1 MRWSVLWTLVP
12 DEALPLLIAA
22 VGLAM
27 VCGLL
32 RGQAALR
39 LLALVLLAPVLGAL
53 GQSLLAQ
60 CPPWVTWL
68 VLAGVGLSLLKGL
81 AALLLGPRAADTML
95 GSLAA
100 DLVRLVVRFVVRL
113 ALPLAL
119 PLLLLWLAMQWL
131 TTGSI

>member
-1 MRWSVLWTLVP
+1 MRWSLLTLVP

-32 RGQAALR
+32 RGRAALG
-39 LLALVLLAPVLGAL
+39 LLAMLLLAPVLGAL
-53 GQSLLAQ
+53 GESLLAQ

-95 GSLAA
+95 GALAA
-100 DLVRLVVRFVVRL
+100 DLVRFVVRL
-113 ALPLAL
+113 ALPLLLL
-119 PLLLLWLAMQWL
+119 PLIWWAVRWL
-131 TTGSI
+131 TTGRV

>member
-1 MRWSVLWTLVP
+1 MRWSLLTLVP

-32 RGQAALR
+32 RGRAALV
-39 LLALVLLAPVLGAL
+39 LLAMLLLAPVLGVL
-53 GQSLLAQ
+53 VESLLAQ

-81 AALLLGPRAADTML
+81 AVLLLGSRAADTML

-100 DLVRLVVRFVVRL
+100 DLVRFVVRL
-113 ALPLAL
+113 ALPL
-119 PLLLLWLAMQWL
+119 LLLWWAVRWL